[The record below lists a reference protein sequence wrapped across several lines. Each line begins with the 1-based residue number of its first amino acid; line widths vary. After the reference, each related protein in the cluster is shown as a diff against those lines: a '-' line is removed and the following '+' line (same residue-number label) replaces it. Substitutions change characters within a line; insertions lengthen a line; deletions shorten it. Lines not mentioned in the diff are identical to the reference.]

1 MNSYA
6 KKLESLK
13 AQPFHK
19 PKEIGD
25 QWQTPKAVAWGLFA
39 TFSARLGSIV
49 LDIFADESN
58 ALLPNFYTA
67 KDNALSKDLAQDLRR
82 IGGTAAF
89 ANPPYSR
96 PFLDEQGEP
105 VTGMNNILDWCRVQ
119 RGNGAKI
126 ILLIKAATSEGW
138 WPDDADFVQFIEGR
152 ITFEKPCWYRAEKE
166 EKSLSAGFPSAVVIF
181 DKHWAWESRPK
192 ERLRRDDLIAQGN
205 VMIEMMSSGAANGD
219 I

>member
-1 MNSYA
+1 M
-6 KKLESLK
+6 K
-13 AQPFHK
+13 AQPFHE
-19 PKEIGD
+19 PKEVGD

-67 KDNALSKDLAQDLRR
+67 KDNALSKDLAKDLRG

-96 PFLDEQGEP
+96 PHYDEQGNP
-105 VTGMNNILDWCRVQ
+105 ITGMENILDWCRVQ
-119 RGNGAKI
+119 RENGAKI
-126 ILLIKAATSEGW
+126 ILLIKGATSEDW
-138 WPDDADFVQFIEGR
+138 WPDDADFIQFIKGR
-152 ITFEKPCWYRAEKE
+152 IAFEKPDWYRAQEK

-192 ERLRRDDLIAQGN
+192 ERLRRDDLIAQGK
-205 VMIEMMSSGAANGD
+205 VMLQMISHVSHAE
-219 I
+219 

>member
-6 KKLESLK
+6 QKLEELK
-13 AQPFHK
+13 AQPFHE
-19 PKEIGD
+19 PKEVGD

-67 KDNALSKDLAQDLRR
+67 KDNALSKDLAKDLRS

-96 PFLDEQGEP
+96 PHYDEQGNP
-105 VTGMNNILDWCRVQ
+105 ITGMENILDWCRAQ
-119 RGNGAKI
+119 RENGAKI
-126 ILLIKAATSEGW
+126 ILLIKGATSEDW
-138 WPDDADFVQFIEGR
+138 WPDDADFIQFIKGR
-152 ITFEKPCWYRAEKE
+152 IAFEKPDWYRAQEK

-192 ERLRRDDLIAQGN
+192 ERLRRDDLIAQGK
-205 VMIEMMSSGAANGD
+205 VMLQMISHVSHAE
-219 I
+219 

>member
-6 KKLESLK
+6 QKLEDLK
-13 AQPFHK
+13 AQPFHEA
-19 PKEIGD
+19 KEVGD

-49 LDIFADESN
+49 IDIFADESN

-67 KDNALSKDLAQDLRR
+67 KDNALSKDLAKDLRS

-96 PFLDEQGEP
+96 PHYDEQGNP
-105 VTGMNNILDWCRVQ
+105 ITGMENILDWCRVQ
-119 RGNGAKI
+119 RENGAKI
-126 ILLIKAATSEGW
+126 ILLIKGATSEDW
-138 WPDDADFVQFIEGR
+138 WPDDADFIQFIKGR
-152 ITFEKPCWYRAEKE
+152 IAFEKPDWYRAQEK

-192 ERLRRDDLIAQGN
+192 ERLRRDDLIAQGK
-205 VMIEMMSSGAANGD
+205 VMLQMISHVSHAE
-219 I
+219 